1 MIETGWHTMERAIAP
16 NLLLVPADLREVFE
30 HLPLGCFVLNN
41 TQQILEVNYSAACL
55 LNMERADLIG
65 RCIGQ
70 YLDHRHRE
78 LFQTRM
84 ATLVSGVSET
94 LELELLDKAGARIPV
109 EARVVQIGR
118 GLDASIA
125 SLLTISDLSERHRAE
140 ERLRVQQAALAR
152 AYRFLTLREMTRGL
166 AHEINQ
172 PLTAILNYANG
183 GIRKLNSGQLSS
195 EVTRSLLEHIGS
207 QVQRAADVIRRLRF
221 LLQRDPMGKEHC
233 DINALVSESVK
244 LTQMEVRGSHA
255 RIRIARARSLPAVQ
269 VDPLQLVQAL
279 VNLILNALESMGR
292 EPSVAPRL
300 VIATRADGAH
310 RVEVAIH
317 DNGPGII
324 EEIIA
329 TMTDPLF
336 STEYSSIRMGLP
348 VTRAIIESHGGRL
361 WATSNRRRGITL
373 RLSLPCA
380 EESTDVTTTD
390 CFRGG

>member
-1 MIETGWHTMERAIAP
+1 
-16 NLLLVPADLREVFE
+16 
-30 HLPLGCFVLNN
+30 
-41 TQQILEVNYSAACL
+41 
-55 LNMERADLIG
+55 
-65 RCIGQ
+65 
-70 YLDHRHRE
+70 
-78 LFQTRM
+78 
-84 ATLVSGVSET
+84 
-94 LELELLDKAGARIPV
+94 
-109 EARVVQIGR
+109 
-118 GLDASIA
+118 
-125 SLLTISDLSERHRAE
+125 
-140 ERLRVQQAALAR
+140 
-152 AYRFLTLREMTRGL
+152 
-166 AHEINQ
+166 
-172 PLTAILNYANG
+172 
-183 GIRKLNSGQLSS
+183 
-195 EVTRSLLEHIGS
+195 
-207 QVQRAADVIRRLRF
+207 
-221 LLQRDPMGKEHC
+221 MGKEHC